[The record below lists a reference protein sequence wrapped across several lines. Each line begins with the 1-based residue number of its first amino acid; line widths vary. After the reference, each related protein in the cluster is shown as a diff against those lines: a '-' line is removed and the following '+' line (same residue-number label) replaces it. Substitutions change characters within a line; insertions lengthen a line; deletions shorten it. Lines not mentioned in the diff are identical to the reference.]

1 MSEFSP
7 SASSLFERLE
17 QSMIDPHVESKMEL
31 ARLYEDR
38 LNETDYAIPTLS
50 AYVEDLDKDW
60 QYMGSRLRITGT
72 MWYGAPGE
80 GLWQAQKVENL
91 EVISQ
96 GFSFNPDKIIL
107 DEEYLI
113 GMRHAAFQFLF
124 PDPDTAAKGYVGIM
138 QFDDIEH
145 IEYPF
150 PSHELRKQRFPINH
164 PELAKNI
171 SEAINGA
178 EDDNEKVRR
187 LQDLAIDAD
196 YANPDDAERIED
208 AQAYLN
214 SVMDLDMDLPFYYL
228 QLLGRYGI
236 IADEDRGMMVEEAEK
251 QFRRIAVIKRV
262 SLQPDDLYE
271 SAEAERRFVPCLDV
285 VLHGRERG
293 DASVEAIIPFS
304 SIVWAESVRTTP

>member
-38 LNETDYAIPTLS
+38 LNETDYTIPTLTE
-50 AYVEDLDKDW
+50 YVDDLDKGW
-60 QYMGSRLRITGT
+60 QYMGARLKVTGT

-124 PDPDTAAKGYVGIM
+124 PDQDTAAKGYVGVM

-150 PSHELRKQRFPINH
+150 PSHELREQRFPINH
-164 PELAKNI
+164 SELASHI
-171 SEAINGA
+171 DEALRGA
-178 EDDNEKVRR
+178 EDDNEKIRR
-187 LQDLAIDAD
+187 LQDFTIEVD
-196 YANPDDAERIED
+196 YANGDDIERMED
-208 AQAYLN
+208 SQAYLN
-214 SVMDLDMDLPFYYL
+214 SVMELDMELPFYYL
-228 QLLGRYGI
+228 QLLGRYGKL
-236 IADEDRGMMVEEAEK
+236 DEDRGIMVEEAER
-251 QFRRIAVIKRV
+251 QFRRIADIKRV

-271 SAEAERRFVPCLDV
+271 SAEAKRRFVPCLDV
-285 VLHGRERG
+285 VLHGRQRG
-293 DASVEAIIPFS
+293 DASVEAIVPFS
-304 SIVWAESVRTTP
+304 SIVWAEPVRTAP